1 MNIDLSRKVVVITGA
16 AQGIGRALA
25 LGLAREGARIAV
37 VARDRERAQAV
48 VDEIAG
54 QHGAEAAIAVAA
66 DVGNEADVRRAVTE
80 TDDAFGRVDA
90 LINNAGWMP
99 PPSRVVD
106 ADVGTLER
114 VWRSNVLGCF
124 LATKHYAPL
133 MVRGGGGRIVYMS
146 SAMGTQSGPGLAPYG
161 GTKAALNILNN
172 VVHQELA
179 DDGIRTAAVVPGL
192 TLTPGMRNSVGEE
205 YVERVAA
212 NYPGGRLG
220 RPEDLVGLV
229 AFLCSEAAEHLSGTV
244 VSVRPPV
251 GR

>member
-1 MNIDLSRKVVVITGA
+1 MNVDLSRKVVVITGA
-16 AQGIGRALA
+16 AQGIGRSLA
-25 LGLAREGARIAV
+25 LGLAREGARIVGGAG
-37 VARDRERAQAV
+37 ARARAL
-48 VDEIAG
+48 AG
-54 QHGAEAAIAVAA
+54 VHVCAAGPGAAAGIAVAA

-99 PPSRVVD
+99 RLSRVVD

-133 MVRGGGGRIVYMS
+133 MIRGGGGRIIYMS
-146 SAMGTQSGPGLAPYG
+146 SAIGTQAGPGMAPYG
-161 GTKAALNILNN
+161 GTKAALNILSN

-179 DDGIRTAAVVPGL
+179 DDGIRTAAIAPGL
-192 TLTPGMRNSVGEE
+192 TLTPGMRDSVGEDH
-205 YVERVAA
+205 VERVAA
-212 NYPGGRLG
+212 SYPGGRLG
-220 RPEDLVGLV
+220 QPDDLVGLV
-229 AFLCSEAAEHLSGTV
+229 TFLCSEVATHLSGTV